1 LEKSSP
7 MLGVELALKK
17 KKKSGCEAVLVR
29 GLFFV
34 SGVWGFVLFRVFSV
48 VFKRN

>member
-1 LEKSSP
+1 

-17 KKKSGCEAVLVR
+17 KSESETVLVG

-34 SGVWGFVLFRVFSV
+34 SGVFCFV
-48 VFKRN
+48 